1 MLLVVIHPQFLLH
14 DSPGD
19 LHALLH
25 LLKTTSTGF
34 RKKVI
39 YI

>member
-1 MLLVVIHPQFLLH
+1 MLVVVIHPQFLLQ
-14 DSPGD
+14 DSPGN
-19 LHALLH
+19 LHPLLH

-39 YI
+39 YT